1 MPRIS
6 PEQVAIAHEV
16 LALDPDNAPP
26 PDWRWR
32 LGGHLARNKRI
43 VPAKWID
50 PWVCTAALMHLSES
64 NRTDPAKALPDQPP
78 GAPGALAI
86 YRNRTS
92 FQRWELEARLL
103 AGESSGTIAQKCNST
118 PDTVEAYH
126 QLFYCV
132 RPALD
137 APVYTRIL
145 PAKVHTGLSEDDVE
159 LLLKVYGYNRG
170 PVFLDAMVDYYQA
183 PLVVPAGL
191 DQLDEAAML
200 RLTNKIWVRAVI
212 LGRTLPIDSRMY
224 KQMAVLSKAVE
235 VLHKHGLNDQTAPM
249 ICAAFGI
256 EQSTL
261 ATAACQPQPVAPNA
275 DPERHAEAASA
286 EQPTPAKVA

>member
-1 MPRIS
+1 
-6 PEQVAIAHEV
+6 
-16 LALDPDNAPP
+16 
-26 PDWRWR
+26 
-32 LGGHLARNKRI
+32 
-43 VPAKWID
+43 
-50 PWVCTAALMHLSES
+50 MHLSES
-64 NRTDPAKALPDQPP
+64 NRSDPAKALPDQPP
-78 GAPGALAI
+78 GAPGALGV

-103 AGESSGTIAQKCNST
+103 AGESSDAIAQKCHTT

-137 APVYTRIL
+137 APIRVYTRIL
-145 PAKVHTGLSEDDVE
+145 PAKVHTGLSEDDAE

-170 PVFLDAMVDYYQA
+170 PVFLDAMIDYYQA
-183 PLVVPAGL
+183 PPVVPVGL
-191 DQLDEAAML
+191 DQLDEAALL
-200 RLTNKIWVRAVI
+200 RLTNKIWIRAVI
-212 LGRTLPIDSRMY
+212 LGRTLPIDGRMH

-235 VLHKHGLNDQTAPM
+235 VLHTHGLNDQTGPM

-256 EQSTL
+256 KQSTA
-261 ATAACQPQPVAPNA
+261 ATAACKPQPVATSTDQGPQ
-275 DPERHAEAASA
+275 AEVAS